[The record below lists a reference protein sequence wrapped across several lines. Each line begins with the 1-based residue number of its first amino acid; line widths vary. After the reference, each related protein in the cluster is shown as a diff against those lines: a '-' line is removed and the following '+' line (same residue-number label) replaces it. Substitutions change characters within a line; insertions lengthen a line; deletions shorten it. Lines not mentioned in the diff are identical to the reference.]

1 MKNSVFSTGSI
12 LFPLYLHI
20 CVSMLYIFNLL
31 HLIILLFP
39 ESGAVEYATPGK
51 YSSVTEGIPCYVTV
65 IVGSMFYSEHW
76 QTVLVEI
83 AKGTVPSY
91 SD

>member
-1 MKNSVFSTGSI
+1 MKTSVFPAGSI
-12 LFPLYLHI
+12 SFPLYLHI

-31 HLIILLFP
+31 HLIILFFP
-39 ESGAVEYATPGK
+39 ESGTVEYATPGK
-51 YSSVTEGIPCYVTV
+51 YSSVMEGISCYFIV
-65 IVGSMFYSEHW
+65 IVGFMFYYEYW
-76 QTVLVEI
+76 QTLLVEI